1 MCAVSLKP
9 GRFTI
14 ALYGQIPARC
24 RANGCVILHV
34 SGTRGVGG
42 TLGNPSAE
50 VGAFYLYEIIM
61 QIADQTVA
69 SFHYTLTDDNGQ
81 VIDSSQGREPLTYL
95 HGTGQIVPGLE
106 KAMVGRVAGDQFKV
120 QVAPAEGYGEHHPE
134 LMQELPREAFQGV
147 EDIQPGMQFQGHGPQ
162 GVINV
167 TVTKI
172 DGEKVHI
179 DGNHPLAGQTLHF
192 DIEVTDVREASAEE
206 LAHGHVHG
214 AGGHH
219 H

>member
-1 MCAVSLKP
+1 
-9 GRFTI
+9 
-14 ALYGQIPARC
+14 
-24 RANGCVILHV
+24 
-34 SGTRGVGG
+34 
-42 TLGNPSAE
+42 
-50 VGAFYLYEIIM
+50 M
-61 QIADQTVA
+61 QIADNTVA
-69 SFHYTLTDDNGQ
+69 SFHYTLTNDAGE
-81 VIDSSQGREPLTYL
+81 VIDSSQGREPLVYL

-106 KAMVGRVAGDQFKV
+106 KQMAGRQAGDQFKADV
-120 QVAPAEGYGEHHPE
+120 SPEEGYGVHHPE
-134 LMQELPREAFQGV
+134 LQQEVPREAFQGV

-167 TVTKI
+167 TVTRVEP
-172 DGEKVHI
+172 DKVYI

-192 DIEVTDVREASAEE
+192 AVEVTDVRPASAEE